1 MRKVCRMQSLC
12 AIARI
17 ATPIGLVELTADYAV
32 LVGVRIDPADKG
44 PNHIPVG
51 HGLLQTAAT
60 QMLDWFEGKHKDFDL
75 PLAPLS
81 TLRGKALRAG
91 IAAIGYGETLT
102 YGELAMQIGSAA
114 RAVGQACRRN
124 PFPIIIPCHRVTSA
138 GVQEFYSGGEGPRTK
153 AWLIAFEQG
162 KSYRYGSD
170 LLI

>member
-1 MRKVCRMQSLC
+1 MDKVCRMQSLC

-17 ATPIGLVELTADYAV
+17 ATPIGLVELTANDKV
-32 LVGVRIDPADKG
+32 LVGVGIDPADKG
-44 PNHIPVG
+44 PSHIPLG
-51 HGLLQTAAT
+51 HRLLQTAAT
-60 QMLDWFEGKHKDFDL
+60 QMQDWFEGKRKDFDI
-75 PLAPLS
+75 PLAPLA
-81 TLRGKALRAG
+81 TPRGEALRAG
-91 IAAIGYGETLT
+91 IAAIGYGQTLT

-114 RAVGQACRRN
+114 RAAGQACRRN

-162 KSYRYGSD
+162 KPYHYGSD

>member
-1 MRKVCRMQSLC
+1 M
-12 AIARI
+12 
-17 ATPIGLVELTADYAV
+17 VELTADDSC
-32 LVGVRIDPADKG
+32 LIGVRIDPADNG
-44 PNHIPVG
+44 SSNIPAG
-51 HGLLQTAAT
+51 HRLLQTAAI
-60 QMLDWFEGKHKDFDL
+60 QMQEWFAGKRKSFDL

-81 TLRGKALRAG
+81 TPRGKALRAG
-91 IAAIGYGETLT
+91 IAAINYGETLT
-102 YGELAMQIGSAA
+102 YGELATQIGSAA

-138 GVQEFYSGGEGPRTK
+138 GAQEFYSGGEGPRTK

>member
-1 MRKVCRMQSLC
+1 MQSIC

-17 ATPIGLVELTADYAV
+17 ATPIGVVEFTANDAA
-32 LVGVRIDPADKG
+32 LVGVRIDPVDKG
-44 PNHIPVG
+44 PSHIPLG
-51 HGLLQTAAT
+51 HGLLQTAAM
-60 QMLDWFEGKHKDFDL
+60 QMEDWFAGKRKGFDL

-81 TLRGKALRAG
+81 TLRGEALRAG
-91 IAAIGYGETLT
+91 IAAIGYGQTLT
-102 YGELAMQIGSAA
+102 YGELAAQIGSAA

-138 GVQEFYSGGEGPRTK
+138 GGQEFYSGGEGPRTK

-162 KSYRYGSD
+162 KPYHYGSD

>member
-1 MRKVCRMQSLC
+1 MDKVCRMQNLC

-17 ATPIGLVELTADYAV
+17 ATPIGLVELTADDAV
-32 LVGVRIDPADKG
+32 LVGVRIDPADIG
-44 PNHIPVG
+44 LSHIPVG

-60 QMLDWFEGKHKDFDL
+60 QMQDWFAGKRKGFDL

-81 TLRGKALRAG
+81 TKRGEALRAG
-91 IAAIGYGETLT
+91 IAAIGYGHTLT
-102 YGELAMQIGSAA
+102 YSELAKRIGSAP

-124 PFPIIIPCHRVTSA
+124 PFPIIIPCHRVKSA
-138 GVQEFYSGGEGPRTK
+138 GGQEFYSGGEGPRTK